1 MAQQLAR
8 METSVTLRAPAKLN
22 LSLEVLNRVA
32 GGLHALRSVM
42 VPVDLCDEI
51 LIRPGKDGLH
61 FTCNDRALQNDN
73 LVERA
78 YNALG
83 LAGGVTIELRKNIPT
98 AAGLGGGSSDAA
110 AILLAAQRG
119 EFGKAPQIDYLMT
132 ALSLGSDVPFF
143 LAQTAALVE
152 GTGERVTA
160 LGRVPDWHAVI
171 VRPPV
176 AVSTAQAYQA
186 LDERERA
193 VRPRNSSASL
203 ALGEALQRAQ
213 FDRVVELLHNDFLE
227 VYAATPEIAQALD
240 MLREAG
246 AAKPMLSGS
255 GSAVFALAQ
264 NADERDRIAERIEP
278 VPEFQVFPCAFWSGD
293 AWTR

>member
-1 MAQQLAR
+1 
-8 METSVTLRAPAKLN
+8 MEANVTLRAPAKLN
-22 LSLEVLNRVA
+22 LSLEVLGRVA

-51 LIRPGKDGLH
+51 RIGPSAKGLQ
-61 FTCNDRALQNDN
+61 FSCDDRALQNDN

-78 YNALG
+78 YNALRLDSG
-83 LAGGVTIELRKNIPT
+83 ATIELRKNIPT

-119 EFGKAPQIDYLMT
+119 KFGPIPQIDYLQT
-132 ALSLGSDVPFF
+132 ALTLGSDVPFF

-160 LGRVPDWHAVI
+160 LGHVPDWHAVI
-171 VRPPV
+171 VKPPV

-203 ALGEALQRAQ
+203 ALGEALQRAE
-213 FDRVVELLHNDFLE
+213 FDRVVDLLHNDFLE
-227 VYAATPEIAQALD
+227 VFASNAEITQALD
-240 MLREAG
+240 MLRKAG

-264 NADERDRIAERIEP
+264 NAKERDAIVSRIQP
-278 VPEFQVFPCAFWSGD
+278 VPEYQVFACAFWSGE

>member
-1 MAQQLAR
+1 
-8 METSVTLRAPAKLN
+8 MESSVTLRAPAKLN
-22 LSLEVLNRVA
+22 LSLEVLNRGA

-51 LIRPGKDGLH
+51 LIAPGKDGLH

-83 LAGGVTIELRKNIPT
+83 LAGGATIELRKNIPT

-119 EFGKAPQIDYLMT
+119 AFGATPQIDYLTT

-143 LAQTAALVE
+143 LAETAALVE

-171 VRPPV
+171 VKPPI
-176 AVSTAQAYQA
+176 AVSTAHAYQE
-186 LDERERA
+186 LDRHERA

-213 FDRVVELLHNDFLE
+213 FDRVVELLQNDFLD
-227 VYAATPEIAQALD
+227 VYASTPEIAQALD
-240 MLREAG
+240 MLRKAG

-264 NADERDRIAERIEP
+264 DLDARDAIAERIDP

>member
-1 MAQQLAR
+1 MK
-8 METSVTLRAPAKLN
+8 TSVTLQAPAKLN
-22 LSLEVLNRVA
+22 LSLEVLNRVS

-51 LIRPGKDGLH
+51 RIGPSKNGLQ
-61 FTCNDRALQNDN
+61 FTCNDTALQSDN

-83 LAGGVTIELRKNIPT
+83 LDGGATIELRKNIPT

-119 EFGKAPQIDYLMT
+119 EFGTIPQIDYLAT
-132 ALSLGSDVPFF
+132 ALTLGSDVPFF

-171 VRPPV
+171 VKPPV

-193 VRPRNSSASL
+193 VRPRNSSLSL

-213 FDRVVELLHNDFLE
+213 FDRVVDLLHNDFLE
-227 VYAATPEIAQALD
+227 VLATNAEIAQALD
-240 MLREAG
+240 MLRKAG
-246 AAKPMLSGS
+246 GKPMLSGS
-255 GSAVFALAQ
+255 GSAVFTLAQ
-264 NADERDRIAERIEP
+264 NAKERDAIVNRIEP
-278 VPEFQVFPCAFWSGD
+278 VPEYQIFPCAFWSGE

>member
-1 MAQQLAR
+1 MK
-8 METSVTLRAPAKLN
+8 TSVTLRAPAKLN
-22 LSLEVLNRVA
+22 LCLEVLNRVS
-32 GGLHALRSVM
+32 GGLHALRSVI
-42 VPVDLCDEI
+42 VPVDLYDEI
-51 LIRPGKDGLH
+51 QIGPSKDGLQ
-61 FTCNDRALQNDN
+61 FSCDDEALRIDN

-78 YNALG
+78 YRALG
-83 LAGGVTIELRKNIPT
+83 LDRGATIELRKNIPT

-119 EFGKAPQIDYLMT
+119 EFGTIPQIDYLAT
-132 ALSLGSDVPFF
+132 ALELGSDVPFF
-143 LAQTAALVE
+143 LAETAALVE

-171 VRPPV
+171 VKPPV

-203 ALGEALQRAQ
+203 ALGEALQRAE

-227 VYAATPEIAQALD
+227 VFATNPEIAQALD
-240 MLREAG
+240 MLRKAG
-246 AAKPMLSGS
+246 AVKPMLSGS
-255 GSAVFALAQ
+255 GSAVFALAR
-264 NADERDRIAERIEP
+264 NAAERDAIVSRIEP
-278 VPEFQVFPCAFWSGD
+278 VPEYQIFACAFWSGE

>member
-1 MAQQLAR
+1 MK
-8 METSVTLRAPAKLN
+8 TSVTLRAPAKLN
-22 LSLEVLNRVA
+22 LSLEVLNRVS

-42 VPVDLCDEI
+42 VPVDLCDAI
-51 LIRPGKDGLH
+51 QIGPSPNGLQ
-61 FTCNDRALQNDN
+61 FSCNDRALQNGN

-78 YNALG
+78 YKALG
-83 LAGGVTIELRKNIPT
+83 LKSGATIELRKHIPT
-98 AAGLGGGSSDAA
+98 EAGLGGGSSDAA

-119 EFGKAPQIDYLMT
+119 EFGTIPQIDYLAT
-132 ALSLGSDVPFF
+132 ALALGSDVPFF
-143 LAQTAALVE
+143 LAETAALVE
-152 GTGERVTA
+152 GTGDRVTA

-171 VRPPV
+171 VKPPA
-176 AVSTAQAYQA
+176 AVSTAQAYRT

-227 VYAATPEIAQALD
+227 VFASHPEIAQALG
-240 MLREAG
+240 MLRKAG
-246 AAKPMLSGS
+246 AGKPMLSGS

-264 NADERDRIAERIEP
+264 NAKERDALVSRMEP
-278 VPEFQVFPCAFWSGD
+278 VSEYQVFACAFWSGE